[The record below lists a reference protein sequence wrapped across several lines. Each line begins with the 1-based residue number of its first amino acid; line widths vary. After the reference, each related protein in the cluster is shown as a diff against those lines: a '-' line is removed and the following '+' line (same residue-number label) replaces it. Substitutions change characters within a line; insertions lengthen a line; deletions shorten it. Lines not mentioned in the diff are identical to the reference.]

1 MKPFDRG
8 LREPFFTQLR
18 SGHCRPLLDALVA
31 RGLDVRL
38 RGNYLNAY
46 DDGQSI
52 AKVSG
57 SRTLPKLELHRAY
70 LPAGLEGFR
79 GRGTYPWIRCT
90 TESIARFVAALPDIC
105 ALALAHGKTEDKVER
120 AFIDA
125 NADGTPLVCLD
136 RQIKQSG
143 IGHKLDVVAVMEQP
157 RRFVVVEIKVG
168 GDNRIQ
174 RVPRQTLDY
183 MELMD
188 PDGTGLRVD
197 VAASYRRVARQ
208 LLDLGLHAPDP
219 GWIEPGMPVLGLVL
233 LHRNNPRSK
242 LLARAHAQARML
254 PRPIYLWQTEEDLR
268 VPVLGR
274 WTRMGS

>member
-8 LREPFFTQLR
+8 LREPFFTQVR

-105 ALALAHGKTEDKVER
+105 A
-120 AFIDA
+120 
-125 NADGTPLVCLD
+125 P
-136 RQIKQSG
+136 
-143 IGHKLDVVAVMEQP
+143 
-157 RRFVVVEIKVG
+157 
-168 GDNRIQ
+168 
-174 RVPRQTLDY
+174 
-183 MELMD
+183 
-188 PDGTGLRVD
+188 
-197 VAASYRRVARQ
+197 
-208 LLDLGLHAPDP
+208 
-219 GWIEPGMPVLGLVL
+219 
-233 LHRNNPRSK
+233 
-242 LLARAHAQARML
+242 ARA
-254 PRPIYLWQTEEDLR
+254 PRA
-268 VPVLGR
+268 
-274 WTRMGS
+274 